1 MKISTYIFKPDDHY
15 AYPELELNSNSRA
28 PYSMEEL
35 LEFYEQ
41 ADCTAINM
49 GDFEDD
55 PQTNMELFMMYSYNN
70 YYENLFIAVYRDEIN
85 ESDINQI
92 VSEANSMN
100 FDFIFSEGEDLASA
114 SYVFSP
120 EDNPWINGKVAKGFI
135 KEVSKNPSII
145 LFGSIGKLNEFVL
158 NKEYTD
164 PSNPNYISNPLD
176 FVIDKII
183 VDEFRNGDKGK
194 AAKIYKRFSS
204 FENYPEL
211 NDIVVSKLSAE
222 EYKNLKSLEGGY
234 NILGRFK
241 K

>member
-15 AYPELELNSNSRA
+15 AYPELELNTNLRE
-28 PYSMEEL
+28 PYSMGEL

-41 ADCTAINM
+41 AGYTAITM
-49 GDFEDD
+49 GDLEEG
-55 PQTNMELFMMYSYNN
+55 PEGNMELFMRYSYNN
-70 YYENLFIAVYRDEIN
+70 YYENLFIAVYEDEVN

-92 VSEANSMN
+92 VSEANTLN
-100 FDFIFSEGEDLASA
+100 FDEFSWREDLMAA
-114 SYVFSP
+114 FDAFSP
-120 EDNPWINGKVAKGFI
+120 EDNPWINGEVAKGFI
-135 KEVSKNPSII
+135 KEVLKNPSII

-158 NKEYTD
+158 NKEYSDT
-164 PSNPNYISNPLD
+164 SNPNYVSNPLD

-183 VDEFRNGDKGK
+183 VDEFRNGDKSK
-194 AAKIYKRFSS
+194 AAKLYRSFSS

-211 NDIVVSKLSAE
+211 NDIVASKLSPE

-241 K
+241 R